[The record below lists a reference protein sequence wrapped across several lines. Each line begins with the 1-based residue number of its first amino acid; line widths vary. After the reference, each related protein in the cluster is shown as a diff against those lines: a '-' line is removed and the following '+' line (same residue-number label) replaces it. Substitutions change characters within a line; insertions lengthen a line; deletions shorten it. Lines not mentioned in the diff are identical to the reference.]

1 MKATLTLK
9 ALGTAIATLLAGV
22 SAEAHVSYAGKEF
35 GTYSSTVSKS
45 MTIPGFTI
53 DTNAGWADGTD
64 LDFANAHHVTFYRIT
79 LADPTLLQ
87 ITVTAS
93 DNGGAAL
100 GGILPGFTIYSGLAH
115 LSGGPDYDSNTVT
128 KNYLAT
134 LGEPQPKEGAFRAL
148 TTWKMGNAAG
158 VTEADLS
165 TFTYVGHAVD
175 GTAAN
180 FGLVP
185 GINGDGLA
193 DGTVTGTFTLGAGEY
208 SLVIGGAD
216 LPNETAAGNYGVTV
230 TVATVPEP
238 ATVAF
243 FSLGLAAV
251 CSTRRRRF

>member
-9 ALGTAIATLLAGV
+9 TIAAAIAAALAGV

-35 GTYSSTVSKS
+35 GTYSNTVPKS
-45 MTIPGFTI
+45 LTIPGFTVE
-53 DTNAGWADGTD
+53 TNAGWADGTD
-64 LDFANAHHVTFYRIT
+64 LDFANAHHITFFRIT
-79 LADPTLLQ
+79 IEDPTLLQ

-93 DNGGAAL
+93 DNGGTAL
-100 GGILPGFTIYSGLAH
+100 GGVLPGFTIYSGLAH
-115 LSGGPDYDSNTVT
+115 LSGGPDYDTNTVT

-158 VTEADLS
+158 ITEADLS

-180 FGLVP
+180 FGPAV
-185 GINGDGLA
+185 GVNGDGLA
-193 DGTVTGTFTLGAGEY
+193 DGTVTGTFTLSPGEY
-208 SLVIGGAD
+208 SLVVGGAD
-216 LPNETAAGNYGVTV
+216 LQNETTAGNYGVMV

-238 ATVAF
+238 TAF
-243 FSLGLAAV
+243 AVLTLGLAAV
-251 CSTRRRRF
+251 CTTRRRRS